1 LAQLLARLTLKLGVV
16 DRLVGIQRF
25 YEIESFA
32 RRVLSREAQKI
43 NDRVRIDHDQ
53 LLLADVR
60 FHGWKILSQSVTVR
74 RGYYRD
80 NVVDR
85 KDVMLAVF
93 AASSGVGG
101 LVLVFLGILITT
113 IGGYPG
119 ATSEAALRPF
129 RRGAWAAVGVFG
141 ASLVTVAITLLW
153 LAVTDAR
160 WLYGLSLTA
169 FGLLLL
175 ALFGLAA
182 AVTKAVV

>member
-1 LAQLLARLTLKLGVV
+1 MA
-16 DRLVGIQRF
+16 
-25 YEIESFA
+25 
-32 RRVLSREAQKI
+32 
-43 NDRVRIDHDQ
+43 
-53 LLLADVR
+53 
-60 FHGWKILSQSVTVR
+60 
-74 RGYYRD
+74 
-80 NVVDR
+80 DR
-85 KDVMLAVF
+85 KDIMLAVF

-113 IGGYPG
+113 VGSYPG

-141 ASLVTVAITLLW
+141 ASLVTVAISLLW

-160 WLYGLSLTA
+160 WLYALSLTV
-169 FGLLLL
+169 FGLLLV

>member
-1 LAQLLARLTLKLGVV
+1 MI
-16 DRLVGIQRF
+16 GIQRLD
-25 YEIESFA
+25 EIEPFP
-32 RRVLSREAQKI
+32 RRVLSGEAEKI
-43 NDRVRIDHDQ
+43 DNRVRKDHDQ
-53 LLLADVR
+53 LLLADIR
-60 FHGWKILSQSVTVR
+60 FHGRQILSESMTVR

-119 ATSEAALRPF
+119 GTSDAALRPF

-141 ASLVTVAITLLW
+141 ASLVTVALTLLW
-153 LAVTDAR
+153 LAATDAR
-160 WLYGLSLTA
+160 WLYALSLTV
-169 FGLLLL
+169 FGLLLV

>member
-1 LAQLLARLTLKLGVV
+1 MTLELVVV
-16 DRLVGIQRF
+16 DGLLGIQRLD
-25 YEIESFA
+25 EIEALAGCVLA
-32 RRVLSREAQKI
+32 REPEKVHDGVRV
-43 NDRVRIDHDQ
+43 DHDQ
-53 LLLADVR
+53 LLLADIR
-60 FHGWKILSQSVTVR
+60 FHGRQILSESVTVR
-74 RGYYRD
+74 RRYYRD
-80 NVVDR
+80 NVADR
-85 KDVMLAVF
+85 KDIMLAVF

-113 IGGYPG
+113 VGSYPG

-141 ASLVTVAITLLW
+141 ASLVTVAISLLW

-160 WLYGLSLTA
+160 WLYALSLTV
-169 FGLLLL
+169 FGLLLV

>member
-1 LAQLLARLTLKLGVV
+1 MALELLVV

-25 YEIESFA
+25 YEIEPFPS
-32 RRVLSREAQKI
+32 RVLSGEAQKI
-43 NDRVRIDHDQ
+43 NNRVRIDHDQ
-53 LLLADVR
+53 LLLADVG
-60 FHGWKILSQSVTVR
+60 FHGRQILRQSVTVR
-74 RGYYRD
+74 RGYYRG

-93 AASSGVGG
+93 AASSGIGG
-101 LVLVFLGILITT
+101 LVLVFLGVLITT

-119 ATSEAALRPF
+119 GTSDAALRPF

-141 ASLVTVAITLLW
+141 ASLVTVSSTLLW

-160 WLYGLSLTA
+160 WLYALSLTV
-169 FGLLLL
+169 FGLLLV
-175 ALFGLAA
+175 ALLGLAA